1 MKSDLTRDAIE
12 LTSAVA
18 ELVRV
23 YQFRDRDQ
31 ICCHDISVTQCY
43 ALEAIVQHGPMRST
57 ALAARLYLDKSTT
70 SRVVTALVRKRY
82 VQQRRD
88 PADGRA
94 VTLNVTRAGR
104 ALYQRIN
111 DDLVEQQKTLLAD
124 LDPDLRA
131 GVTRVITR
139 LASAADARFR
149 NGVSV
154 GACACAPPGAR
165 AADVPASGKQRKA

>member
-1 MKSDLTRDAIE
+1 MNSALTRDAVA
-12 LTSAVA
+12 LTEAVA

-43 ALEAIVQHGPMRST
+43 ALEALVQHGPMRST

-70 SRVVTALVRKRY
+70 SRVVTTLVRKGY
-82 VQQRRD
+82 VEQRRD
-88 PADGRA
+88 PVDGRA
-94 VTLNVTRAGR
+94 VALKVTRAGR
-104 ALYQRIN
+104 ALYRRIN
-111 DDLVEQQKTLLAD
+111 DDLVDQQQALLAD

-131 GVTRVITR
+131 GVARVITR
-139 LASAADARFR
+139 LAHAADARFR

-154 GACACAPPGAR
+154 GACACAPQQGEGGTLPIANGR
-165 AADVPASGKQRKA
+165 RKE